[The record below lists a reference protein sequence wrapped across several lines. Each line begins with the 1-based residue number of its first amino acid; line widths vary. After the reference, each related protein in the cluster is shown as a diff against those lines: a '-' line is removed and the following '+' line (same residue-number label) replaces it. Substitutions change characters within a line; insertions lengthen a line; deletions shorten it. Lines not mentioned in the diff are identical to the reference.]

1 MRPGKWR
8 LTNKGKTHMYKTGIC
23 ETSDCDPVL
32 AKAIEGLTWQQASD
46 RVARDPTL
54 HGFARMRTFDPQRK
68 PEHAATIR
76 KLMNG
81 FNAPKYCDNPLCSRA
96 GQCMHP
102 KVRCFWEVFDLM
114 QRIVFP
120 AMARKL
126 KEMQAR
132 GEYVPEER

>member
-1 MRPGKWR
+1 
-8 LTNKGKTHMYKTGIC
+8 
-23 ETSDCDPVL
+23 
-32 AKAIEGLTWQQASD
+32 
-46 RVARDPTL
+46 
-54 HGFARMRTFDPQRK
+54 MRTFDPQRK
-68 PEHAATIR
+68 PEIAATIR

-81 FNAPKYCDNPLCSRA
+81 LNAAKYCDNPLCRRA
-96 GQCMHP
+96 GTCMTP

-114 QRIVFP
+114 QRLVFP